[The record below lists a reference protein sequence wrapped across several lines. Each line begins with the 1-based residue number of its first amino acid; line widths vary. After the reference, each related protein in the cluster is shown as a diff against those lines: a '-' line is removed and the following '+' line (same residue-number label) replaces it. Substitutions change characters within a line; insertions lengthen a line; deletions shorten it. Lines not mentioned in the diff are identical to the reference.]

1 MHTAKHL
8 SAPHHGCVSVYRIL
22 AGLFV
27 AVILAAAVGPGV
39 YAAQD
44 PPVRAIGPQWR
55 QTNPRAAFWRE
66 VRRGTPGTT
75 TVAGQERGVLIQ
87 NSGQNWRRIRNGLIA
102 SVAPWILAVV
112 FLAIAVFFVVFGP
125 DKLEERPDGTTIR
138 RFSAAE
144 RWLHWITAGLFIVM
158 AASGLSML
166 FGRAVLIPVLG
177 LQAFSAYMQFAMR
190 LHNYA
195 GPVFLAGVLVEI
207 LTWLRFN
214 IPGKIDLEWFK
225 KFGGMT
231 GRGPRP
237 HAEKING
244 GEKAW
249 FWIMVVAGLGIGA
262 TGLILDFPN
271 FGQSRFLMQVAHVI
285 HASLAALFVAASLGH
300 IYIGTIG
307 AEGTFQGM
315 WRGEVS
321 TAWAKQHA
329 DLWYAEKNETPTAK
343 GAI

>member
-1 MHTAKHL
+1 MNSAKNLSPSRPCRFNGRRLIPHL
-8 SAPHHGCVSVYRIL
+8 I
-22 AGLFV
+22 
-27 AVILAAAVGPGV
+27 AVFLLTTAVGLCIAATKTT
-39 YAAQD
+39 AAQ
-44 PPVRAIGPQWR
+44 PSAVQWS

-87 NSGQNWRRIRNGLIA
+87 NGGQNWRRIRNGLIA
-102 SVAPWILAVV
+102 GVAPWILAVV
-112 FLAIAVFFVVFGP
+112 FFAIALFFVVFGR
-125 DKLEERPDGTTIR
+125 DKLEERPDGTTIP

-144 RWLHWITAGLFIVM
+144 RWLHWITAGVFIIM
-158 AASGLSML
+158 AISGLSML
-166 FGRAVLIPVLG
+166 FGRAVLIPVMG
-177 LQAFSAYMQFAMR
+177 QTGFSGYMGVAMG
-190 LHNYA
+190 LHNYC
-195 GPVFLAGVLVEI
+195 GPIFLAGVLVEI
-207 LTWLRFN
+207 LAWLRFN
-214 IPGKIDLEWFK
+214 VPRKMDLVWFK
-225 KFGGMT
+225 NLGGMA

-237 HAEKING
+237 HSGKING

-249 FWIMVVAGLGIGA
+249 FWILVVAGLGIGA

-271 FGQSRFLMQVAHVI
+271 FGQPRWLMQIAHGI
-285 HASLAALFVAASLGH
+285 HASLAVLFVAASLGH

-329 DLWYAEKNETPTAK
+329 DLWYAEKTQAPS
-343 GAI
+343 G